1 MRGLLIK
8 DIINMKA
15 QTKVLI
21 LLIVFQFFVALSIEN
36 TSMLG
41 AIIAIMAALLPTTA
55 MAYDEKAKWDRYALT
70 MPITRRDL
78 VLSKYILGIGFSVI
92 AFIFNILLNVMLGYY
107 PVKEI
112 FLLSAAFLGAGLLFL
127 TLVMPVMFKYGVE
140 KGRVVMMILIFS
152 PTAVAV
158 LLKKVNIAP
167 PSQAFLDQL
176 VYVLPAVLVVLLGLS
191 VLLSMRI
198 YQKKEL

>member
-41 AIIAIMAALLPTTA
+41 AIIAIMAAMLPTTA

-78 VLSKYILGIGFSVI
+78 VLSKYFLGIGFSVI
-92 AFIFNILLNVMLGYY
+92 AFIFNILLNFILGYY
-107 PVKEI
+107 PAKEI
-112 FLLSAAFLGAGLLFL
+112 FILSAAFLGAGLLFL

-140 KGRVVMMILIFS
+140 KGRIVMMIMIFS

-158 LLKKVNIAP
+158 LLQKANLAP

-176 VYVLPAVLVVLLGLS
+176 VYVIPAVLVVLLGLS
-191 VLLSMRI
+191 ILLSMRI

>member
-41 AIIAIMAALLPTTA
+41 AIIAIMAAMLPITA

-78 VLSKYILGIGFSVI
+78 VLSKYILGLGFSVI
-92 AFIFNILLNVMLGYY
+92 AFILNVLINFALGYY

-112 FLLSAAFLGAGLLFL
+112 FLLSAALLGAGLLFL

-140 KGRVVMMILIFS
+140 KGRIVMMILIFS
-152 PTAVAV
+152 PTAAAV
-158 LLKKVNIAP
+158 LLQKFNLAP

-176 VYVLPAVLVVLLGLS
+176 VYVIPAVLVLLLGLS
-191 VLLSMRI
+191 ILLSVRI

>member
-15 QTKVLI
+15 QTKILV
-21 LLIVFQFFVALSIEN
+21 LLIVFQFFVAISIEN

-41 AIIAIMAALLPTTA
+41 GIIAIMAAMLPITA

-78 VLSKYILGIGFSVI
+78 VLSKYYLGLGFSVI
-92 AFIFNILLNVMLGYY
+92 AFALNFIINLILGYY
-107 PVKEI
+107 PLKEI
-112 FLLSAAFLGAGLLFL
+112 LLLTSILFGAGILFL
-127 TLVMPVMFKYGVE
+127 IFVLPVMFKYGVE
-140 KGRVVMMILIFS
+140 KGRIVMMLLIFS
-152 PTAVAV
+152 PTAAAI
-158 LLKKVNIAP
+158 LLQKVDIAP

-176 VYVLPAVLVVLLGLS
+176 VYVVPAALVVLLGLS
-191 VLLSMRI
+191 ILLSMRI

>member
-21 LLIVFQFFVALSIEN
+21 LLIVFQFFVAISIEN

-41 AIIAIMAALLPTTA
+41 GIIAIMAAMLPITA

-92 AFIFNILLNVMLGYY
+92 AFIFNILLNVILGYY
-107 PVKEI
+107 PTKEI
-112 FLLSAAFLGAGLLFL
+112 FILSAAFLGAGLLFL

-140 KGRVVMMILIFS
+140 KGRIVMMIMIFS

-158 LLKKVNIAP
+158 LLQKVNLAP

-176 VYVLPAVLVVLLGLS
+176 VYVIPAVLVVLLGLS
-191 VLLSMRI
+191 ILLSVRI